1 MGSVALSRVQI
12 LSQSIRLSA
21 WGLSRKRPNHPAR
34 SLFESNPVILPKQ
47 GPCGIHFLGRGL
59 GMRHVQYLD
68 EGLDLQCSTTA
79 IFEQRFFLHKRAMTA
94 MKLQE
99 CSRSL
104 GPAGCSL
111 AQSRVGYL
119 VRVVCVVRTL
129 HKTYC
134 V

>member
-1 MGSVALSRVQI
+1 MGLVQKTAKP
-12 LSQSIRLSA
+12 SCEVT
-21 WGLSRKRPNHPAR
+21 
-34 SLFESNPVILPKQ
+34 FESNPVILPKQ

-68 EGLDLQCSTTA
+68 EELDLQCSTTA

-134 V
+134 A